1 MMWLIFY
8 PLRTFWA
15 KGLADEIG
23 EHGAIWAKYL
33 MDLNYE
39 YHIVDEINLLD
50 DYHKNF
56 GETSVFRK
64 LKYKVMIM
72 PYCEVLYSE
81 ETIKAIEKLLSM
93 GIKIIFTGKL
103 PHQTQLNG
111 EDTNVKELIKQ
122 IFAQYRN
129 QIIYSEAYQ
138 LKNLLKII

>member
-1 MMWLIFY
+1 MKPWFKHYKELAIQSKNLSKFLDCGNIEDDVAIFY

-81 ETIKAIEKLLSM
+81 ETIKAIEKLLS
-93 GIKIIFTGKL
+93 
-103 PHQTQLNG
+103 NG
-111 EDTNVKELIKQ
+111 NKNY
-122 IFAQYRN
+122 FYR
-129 QIIYSEAYQ
+129 
-138 LKNLLKII
+138 